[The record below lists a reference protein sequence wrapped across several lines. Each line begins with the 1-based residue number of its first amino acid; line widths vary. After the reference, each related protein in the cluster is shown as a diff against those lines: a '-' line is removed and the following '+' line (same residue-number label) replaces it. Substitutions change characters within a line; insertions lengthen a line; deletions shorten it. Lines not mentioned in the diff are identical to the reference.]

1 MFTMTVSM
9 TFKCISFQ
17 LGENTLESCCS
28 PVNVPLWEFSLTHE
42 QNFKFGY
49 LHLCHWVGVCSL
61 NWEAKVL
68 HVYFIYLS
76 IYLCFWF
83 LDQKDMEWSFQGKMN
98 RKDYDEW
105 WWSSSLHTSSSSLS
119 SGWKWV
125 QSDRLVKVAPSS
137 PGTTLTM
144 TNSHKK
150 GESRNL
156 DLDGHHHNHHPHHR
170 PHQHQS
176 HHWYHSKTY
185 GTPLTMT
192 NSHKKGES
200 RNLDVGGHHHS
211 QH

>member
-1 MFTMTVSM
+1 MTVSM

-28 PVNVPLWEFSLTHE
+28 PVSVNVPLWEFSLTHE

-105 WWSSSLHTSSSSLS
+105 WWSSSLHTSSASLSSSSSLS

-137 PGTTLTM
+137 
-144 TNSHKK
+144 H
-150 GESRNL
+150 
-156 DLDGHHHNHHPHHR
+156 
-170 PHQHQS
+170 
-176 HHWYHSKTY
+176 
-185 GTPLTMT
+185 GTPSQWPTVTRRGNQGIYL
-192 NSHKKGES
+192 
-200 RNLDVGGHHHS
+200 RLD
-211 QH
+211 